1 MSQDGALKQIDAEHE
16 AQSVQGSFS
25 YKDDE
30 GIPVSLTYTADET
43 GYHPV
48 GDHLPTPPP
57 IPAIIQRALDYLAT
71 AKPHTDEA

>member
-1 MSQDGALKQIDAEHE
+1 MLKQVDAEH
-16 AQSVQGSFS
+16 AGTSVSGSFS
-25 YKDDE
+25 YKDDD

-57 IPAIIQRALDYLAT
+57 IPDIIQRALAYLAT
-71 AKPHTDEA
+71 APPQTEEPKA